1 MNELQIFKNEEFGQ
15 VRTINKDNDVWFVGK
30 DVAEALG
37 YSNASK
43 AVIMHVDD
51 EDKAF
56 TMIDIADSQN
66 GNVPSGQTKVTIINE
81 SGLYSLV
88 LSSKL
93 PTAKKFK
100 RWVTAEVLPTI
111 RKTGGYLTPEKV
123 EEVLSNPD
131 TIIKLATDLKN
142 ERAKRQEAEALLQVA
157 KPKVLFANAVTK
169 SDGTILIGDLAK
181 FIKQN
186 GRDMGQKRLFEQL
199 RNDGFLIKQK
209 CSSYNMPT
217 QRAMDM
223 GLFKVKE
230 SSIVQPDGVVRL
242 TRTVKVTGKGQI
254 YFINKYLGEQ
264 TQQSLDLEV

>member
-1 MNELQIFKNEEFGQ
+1 MNELKVFKNEEFGEF
-15 VRTINKDNDVWFVGK
+15 RTINKDNDVWFVGK
-30 DVAEALG
+30 DVAEILG
-37 YSNASK
+37 YSDLNK
-43 AVIMHVDD
+43 AVAMHVDD
-51 EDKAF
+51 EDKKLNDK
-56 TMIDIADSQN
+56 TS
-66 GNVPSGQTKVTIINE
+66 PSFGQRGATLINE
-81 SGLYSLV
+81 SGLYSLI

-100 RWVTAEVLPTI
+100 RWVTSEVLPSI
-111 RKTGGYLTPEKV
+111 RKNGGYLTPEKV

-131 TIIKLATDLKN
+131 TIIKLATDLKE
-142 ERAKRQEAEALLQVA
+142 ERAKRKEAENRLEEA
-157 KPKVLFANAVTK
+157 KPKVLFANAVTE

-264 TQQSLDLEV
+264 AQQSLDLEV

>member
-1 MNELQIFKNEEFGQ
+1 MNELQIFKNPEFGEI
-15 VRTINKDNDVWFVGK
+15 RTAKQGDEVLFIAVDVCK
-30 DVAEALG
+30 ALDIKNVTQALSRLDG
-37 YSNASK
+37 DERSMLNIGRQGDTNA
-43 AVIMHVDD
+43 V
-51 EDKAF
+51 
-56 TMIDIADSQN
+56 
-66 GNVPSGQTKVTIINE
+66 NE
-81 SGLYSLV
+81 YGLYSLV
-88 LSSKL
+88 LSSRK
-93 PTAKKFK
+93 PTAKAFK
-100 RWVTAEVLPTI
+100 RWVTHEVLPTI

-131 TIIKLATDLKN
+131 TIIKLATDLKE
-142 ERAKRQEAEALLQVA
+142 ERAKRKEAENRLEEA
-157 KPKVLFANAVTK
+157 KPKVLFANAVTE

-264 TQQSLDLEV
+264 A

>member
-1 MNELQIFKNEEFGQ
+1 MNELQIFKNEEFGEI
-15 VRTINKDNDVWFVGK
+15 RTIEVNNQPWFVGK
-30 DVAEALG
+30 DVADILG
-37 YSNASK
+37 YSNTRDALAK
-43 AVIMHVDD
+43 HVDS
-51 EDKAF
+51 EDKADVA
-56 TMIDIADSQN
+56 IHDGRQN
-66 GNVPSGQTKVTIINE
+66 RYMSVINE

-100 RWVTAEVLPTI
+100 RWVTSEVLPSI
-111 RKTGGYLTPEKV
+111 RKNGGYLTPDKV

-131 TIIKLATDLKN
+131 TIIKLATDLKE
-142 ERAKRQEAEALLQVA
+142 ERAKRKEAENRLEEA
-157 KPKVLFANAVTK
+157 KPKVLFANAVTE

-242 TRTVKVTGKGQI
+242 TRTVKVTGKGQQ
-254 YFINKYLGEQ
+254 YFINKFLGK
-264 TQQSLDLEV
+264 

>member
-1 MNELQIFKNEEFGQ
+1 MNELQIFKNEEFGEI
-15 VRTINKDNDVWFVGK
+15 RTIEVNNQPWFVGK
-30 DVAEALG
+30 DVADALG
-37 YSNASK
+37 YSNTSK
-43 AVIMHVDD
+43 AIKDHVDE
-51 EDKAF
+51 EDKQF
-56 TMIDIADSQN
+56 FR
-66 GNVPSGQTKVTIINE
+66 GNETLGLKSANNYGAVIINE
-81 SGLYSLV
+81 SGLYSLI

-100 RWVTAEVLPTI
+100 RWVTSEVLPSI
-111 RKTGGYLTPEKV
+111 RKNGGYLTPEKV

-131 TIIKLATDLKN
+131 TIIKLATDLKE

-157 KPKVLFANAVTK
+157 KPKVLFANAVTE

-209 CSSYNMPT
+209 GSSYNMPT

-254 YFINKYLGEQ
+254 YFINKFLGEQ
-264 TQQSLDLEV
+264 AQQSLDLEV

>member
-1 MNELQIFKNEEFGQ
+1 MNELQIFKNEEFGEI
-15 VRTINKDNDVWFVGK
+15 RTIEVNNQPWFVGK
-30 DVAEALG
+30 DVAEILG
-37 YSNASK
+37 YERADNAIRS
-43 AVIMHVDD
+43 HVDD
-51 EDKAF
+51 EDKLMHQISA
-56 TMIDIADSQN
+56 
-66 GNVPSGQTKVTIINE
+66 SGQNRNMFIINE
-81 SGLYSLV
+81 SGLYSLI

-100 RWVTAEVLPTI
+100 RWVTHEVLPSI
-111 RKTGGYLTPEKV
+111 RKNGGYLTPEKV

-131 TIIKLATDLKN
+131 TIIKLATDLKE
-142 ERAKRQEAEALLQVA
+142 ERAKRKEAENRLEEA
-157 KPKVLFANAVTK
+157 KPKVLFANAVTE

-264 TQQSLDLEV
+264 AQQSFNLEVL

>member
-1 MNELQIFKNEEFGQ
+1 MNELQIFKNEEFGE

-30 DVAEALG
+30 DVAEILG
-37 YSNASK
+37 YSDLNK
-43 AVIMHVDD
+43 AVAMHVDD
-51 EDKAF
+51 EDKKLNDK
-56 TMIDIADSQN
+56 TS
-66 GNVPSGQTKVTIINE
+66 PSFGQRGATLINE
-81 SGLYSLV
+81 SGLYSLI

-100 RWVTAEVLPTI
+100 RWVTSEVLPSI
-111 RKTGGYLTPEKV
+111 RKNGGYLTPEKV

-131 TIIKLATDLKN
+131 TIIKLATDLKE
-142 ERAKRQEAEALLQVA
+142 ERAKRKEAENRLEEA
-157 KPKVLFANAVTK
+157 KPKVLFANAVTE

-254 YFINKYLGEQ
+254 YFINKYLDEQ
-264 TQQSLDLEV
+264 AQQSLDLEV

>member
-1 MNELQIFKNEEFGQ
+1 MNELQIFKNEEFGEI
-15 VRTINKDNDVWFVGK
+15 RTIEVNNQPWFVGK
-30 DVAEALG
+30 DVADALG
-37 YSNASK
+37 YSNTSK
-43 AVIMHVDD
+43 AIKDHVDE
-51 EDKAF
+51 EDKQF
-56 TMIDIADSQN
+56 FR
-66 GNVPSGQTKVTIINE
+66 GNETLGLKSANNYGAVIINE

-100 RWVTAEVLPTI
+100 RWVTSEVLPSI
-111 RKTGGYLTPEKV
+111 RKNGGYLTPEKV

-131 TIIKLATDLKN
+131 TIIKLATDLKE
-142 ERAKRQEAEALLQVA
+142 ERAKRKEAENRLEEA
-157 KPKVLFANAVTK
+157 KPKVLFANAVTE

-254 YFINKYLGEQ
+254 YFINKFLGEQ
-264 TQQSLDLEV
+264 AQQSLDLEV

>member
-1 MNELQIFKNEEFGQ
+1 MEEIKTFNSPDLGSIRI
-15 VRTINKDNDVWFVGK
+15 VVMGTEPWFVGK
-30 DVAEALG
+30 DVAEILG
-37 YSNASK
+37 YSNPSK
-43 AVIMHVDD
+43 ALNDHIDN
-51 EDKAF
+51 EDKLNNE
-56 TMIDIADSQN
+56 SL
-66 GNVPSGQTKVTIINE
+66 VSLGQRGGWLINE
-81 SGLYSLV
+81 SGLYSLI

-111 RKTGGYLTPEKV
+111 RKDGGYLTPEKV

-131 TIIKLATDLKN
+131 TIIKLATDLKE

-157 KPKVLFANAVTK
+157 KPKVLFANAVTE

-254 YFINKYLGEQ
+254 YFINKYLGEHA
-264 TQQSLDLEV
+264 QQSLDLEV

>member
-1 MNELQIFKNEEFGQ
+1 MNELQIFKNEEFGEI
-15 VRTINKDNDVWFVGK
+15 RTAKQGDEVLFIAVDVCK
-30 DVAEALG
+30 ALDIKNVTQALSRLDG
-37 YSNASK
+37 DERSMLNIGRQGDTNA
-43 AVIMHVDD
+43 V
-51 EDKAF
+51 
-56 TMIDIADSQN
+56 
-66 GNVPSGQTKVTIINE
+66 NE
-81 SGLYSLV
+81 YGLYSLV
-88 LSSKL
+88 LSSRK
-93 PTAKKFK
+93 PTAKAFK
-100 RWVTAEVLPTI
+100 RWVTHEVLPTI
-111 RKTGGYLTPEKV
+111 RKNGGYLTPEKV

-131 TIIKLATDLKN
+131 TIIKLATDLKE
-142 ERAKRQEAEALLQVA
+142 ERAKRKEAENRLEEA
-157 KPKVLFANAVTK
+157 KPKVLFANAVTE

-264 TQQSLDLEV
+264 AQQSLDLEV

>member
-1 MNELQIFKNEEFGQ
+1 MNELQIFKNEEFGEI
-15 VRTINKDNDVWFVGK
+15 RTAKQGDEVLFIAVDVCK
-30 DVAEALG
+30 ALDIKNVTQALSRLDG
-37 YSNASK
+37 DERSMLNIGRQGDTNA
-43 AVIMHVDD
+43 V
-51 EDKAF
+51 
-56 TMIDIADSQN
+56 
-66 GNVPSGQTKVTIINE
+66 NE
-81 SGLYSLV
+81 YGLYSLV
-88 LSSKL
+88 LSSRK
-93 PTAKKFK
+93 PTAKAFK
-100 RWVTAEVLPTI
+100 RWVTHEVLPTI

-131 TIIKLATDLKN
+131 TIIKLATDLKE

-157 KPKVLFANAVTK
+157 KPKVLFANAVTE

-254 YFINKYLGEQ
+254 YFINKYLGEHA
-264 TQQSLDLEV
+264 QQSLDLEV

>member
-1 MNELQIFKNEEFGQ
+1 MNELQIFKNEEFGEI
-15 VRTINKDNDVWFVGK
+15 RTIEVNNQPWFVGK
-30 DVAEALG
+30 DVADILG
-37 YSNASK
+37 YSNGSRD
-43 AVIMHVDD
+43 INNHVEE
-51 EDKAF
+51 EDRLKYQIGTA
-56 TMIDIADSQN
+56 
-66 GNVPSGQTKVTIINE
+66 GQLRKQTLINE
-81 SGLYSLV
+81 SGLYSLI

-100 RWVTAEVLPTI
+100 RWVTGEVLPSI
-111 RKTGGYLTPEKV
+111 RKNGGYLTPEKV

-131 TIIKLATDLKN
+131 TIIKLATDLKE
-142 ERAKRQEAEALLQVA
+142 ERAKRKEAENRLEEA
-157 KPKVLFANAVTK
+157 KPKVLFANAVTE

-186 GRDMGQKRLFEQL
+186 GRDIGQKRLFAWMRE
-199 RNDGFLIKQK
+199 NGYLIKQK
-209 CSSYNMPT
+209 GSSYNMPT

-264 TQQSLDLEV
+264 AQQSLDLEV

>member
-1 MNELQIFKNEEFGQ
+1 MNELQIFKNEEFGEI
-15 VRTINKDNDVWFVGK
+15 RTIEVNNQPWFVGK
-30 DVAEALG
+30 DVADILG
-37 YSNASK
+37 YRNGSRDINN
-43 AVIMHVDD
+43 HVEE
-51 EDKAF
+51 EDRLKYQIGTA
-56 TMIDIADSQN
+56 
-66 GNVPSGQTKVTIINE
+66 GQLREQTLINE
-81 SGLYSLV
+81 SGLYSLI

-93 PTAKKFK
+93 PKAKEFK
-100 RWVTAEVLPTI
+100 RWVTSDVLPTI

-131 TIIKLATDLKN
+131 TIIKLATDLKE

-157 KPKVLFANAVTK
+157 KPKVLFANAVTE

-242 TRTVKVTGKGQI
+242 TRTVKVTGKEQI
-254 YFINKYLGEQ
+254 YFINKYLGEHA
-264 TQQSLDLEV
+264 QQSLDLEV

>member
-1 MNELQIFKNEEFGQ
+1 MEEIKTFNSPDLGSIRI
-15 VRTINKDNDVWFVGK
+15 VVMGTEPWFVGK
-30 DVAEALG
+30 DVAEILG
-37 YSNASK
+37 YSNPSK
-43 AVIMHVDD
+43 ALNDHIDN
-51 EDKAF
+51 EDKLNNE
-56 TMIDIADSQN
+56 SL
-66 GNVPSGQTKVTIINE
+66 VSLGQRGGWLINE
-81 SGLYSLV
+81 SGLYSLI

-111 RKTGGYLTPEKV
+111 RKDGGYLTPEKV

-142 ERAKRQEAEALLQVA
+142 ERAKRQETENRLEEA
-157 KPKVLFANAVTK
+157 KPKVLFANAVTE

>member
-1 MNELQIFKNEEFGQ
+1 MNELQIFKNEEFGEI
-15 VRTINKDNDVWFVGK
+15 RTIEVNNQPWFVGK
-30 DVAEALG
+30 DVADILG
-37 YSNASK
+37 YAKPENAIS
-43 AVIMHVDD
+43 AHVDE
-51 EDKAF
+51 EDK
-56 TMIDIADSQN
+56 TTTLIQGN
-66 GNVPSGQTKVTIINE
+66 GSNYKSKTTIINE
-81 SGLYSLV
+81 SGLYSLI

-100 RWVTAEVLPTI
+100 RWVTSEVLPTI

-131 TIIKLATDLKN
+131 TIIKLATDLKE
-142 ERAKRQEAEALLQVA
+142 ERAKRKEAENRLEEA
-157 KPKVLFANAVTK
+157 KPKVLFANAVTE

-254 YFINKYLGEQ
+254 YFINKFLGEQ
-264 TQQSLDLEV
+264 AQQSLDLEV

>member
-1 MNELQIFKNEEFGQ
+1 MNELQIFKNEEFGEI
-15 VRTINKDNDVWFVGK
+15 RTIEVNNQPWFVGK
-30 DVAEALG
+30 DVAEILG
-37 YSNASK
+37 YAKPENAIS
-43 AVIMHVDD
+43 AHVDE
-51 EDKAF
+51 EDK
-56 TMIDIADSQN
+56 TTTLIQGN
-66 GNVPSGQTKVTIINE
+66 GSNYKSKTTIINE

-100 RWVTAEVLPTI
+100 RWVTSEVLPSI
-111 RKTGGYLTPEKV
+111 RKNGGYLTPEKV

-131 TIIKLATDLKN
+131 TIIKLATDLKE
-142 ERAKRQEAEALLQVA
+142 ERAKRKEAENRLEEA
-157 KPKVLFANAVTK
+157 KPKVLFANAVTE

-254 YFINKYLGEQ
+254 YFINKFLGEQ
-264 TQQSLDLEV
+264 AQQSLDLEV